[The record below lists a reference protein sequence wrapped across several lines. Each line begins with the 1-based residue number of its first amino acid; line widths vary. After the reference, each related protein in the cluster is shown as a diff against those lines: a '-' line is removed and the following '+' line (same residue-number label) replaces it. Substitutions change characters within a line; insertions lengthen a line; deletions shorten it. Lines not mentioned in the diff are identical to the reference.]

1 LRILLNPVV
10 DFPLENLILAESTQF
25 RSSQLT
31 RSGGTLA
38 ATFRKIP
45 NNYTKM
51 QINKILYK
59 LSLLVGIF
67 ILTSG
72 IVLKLTEN
80 SSSGY
85 LFRKNGDIKF
95 QTIDGNGAVILGI
108 IILAFTLWMYKSY
121 KKEEIEIEKRKS
133 IERNEIALKKRNKGN
148 R

>member
-1 LRILLNPVV
+1 
-10 DFPLENLILAESTQF
+10 
-25 RSSQLT
+25 
-31 RSGGTLA
+31 
-38 ATFRKIP
+38 
-45 NNYTKM
+45 M

-59 LSLLVGIF
+59 LSLLVGLF

-95 QTIDGNGAVILGI
+95 QTIDGNGALILGI
-108 IILAFTLWMYKSY
+108 MILAFTLWMYKSY

-133 IERNEIALKKRNKGN
+133 IERNEIALKKRNKGS